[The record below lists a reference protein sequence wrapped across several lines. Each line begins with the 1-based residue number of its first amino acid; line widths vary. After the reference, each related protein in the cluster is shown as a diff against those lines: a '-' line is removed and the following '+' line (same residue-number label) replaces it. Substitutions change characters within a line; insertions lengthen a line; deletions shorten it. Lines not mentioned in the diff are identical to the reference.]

1 MISNFKENIAIIH
14 DWFSGE
20 FTGGAEKVFNE
31 IEEIIIQSNSY
42 YEIFSLVNHLDKNQN
57 LNKKKIINTSFIQ
70 KLPFSK
76 KHFHKYLPLFPLAI
90 EQFDLREYNLII
102 SSSHAVA
109 KGVIT
114 TPDQLHI
121 SYIHTPMRYAWDQM
135 NVYLMNSSYK
145 KFKINYILGLIL
157 QNLRQWDYISSSRID
172 KLIANSNFTSRRIKK
187 YWGRDS
193 KVLYPPVDT
202 KKFSPTKNRG
212 QFYLSVSRLVPNK
225 RVDIL
230 IKAFNA
236 LNLPLIIIGDGPE
249 KKSLKEMAKNNIKFT
264 GFIDDKAVKKLM
276 EECRAFVYAGIE
288 DFGIAPVE
296 AMAAGAPVIAYGKAG
311 ILDTVNCITSAS
323 TNPTGL
329 LYKNQSYETL
339 RDCVNY
345 FEEKK
350 MWKNFSGETLNNW
363 SQKFSKDNFR
373 KKFTSYI
380 EEYLS
385 QINF

>member
-1 MISNFKENIAIIH
+1 MISNFKGNIAIIH

-20 FTGGAEKVFNE
+20 FTGGSEKVFNE
-31 IEEIIIQSNSY
+31 IEKIIIENNLY
-42 YEIFSLVNHLDKNQN
+42 YAIFSLVNHLDKNHN
-57 LNKKKIINTSFIQ
+57 LNKRKFINTSFIQ
-70 KLPFSK
+70 NLPFSK

-102 SSSHAVA
+102 SSSHSVA

-114 TPDQLHI
+114 SPDQLHI

-135 NVYLMNSSYK
+135 NVYLNNSSYK
-145 KFKINYILGLIL
+145 KFRINFILGVIL

-193 KVLYPPVDT
+193 EVLHPPVDT
-202 KKFSPTKNRG
+202 KNFSPNKSRG
-212 QFYLSVSRLVPNK
+212 RFYLSVSRLVPNK

-236 LNLPLIIIGDGPE
+236 LNLPLIIVGDGPE
-249 KKSLKEMAKNNIKFT
+249 KKSLKEIAKNNIKFT
-264 GFIDDKAVKKLM
+264 GFIDNKQLKKLM

-311 ILDTVNCITSAS
+311 ILDTVNCITSTS
-323 TNPTGL
+323 NNPTGL
-329 LYKNQSYETL
+329 IYQTQSYQTL
-339 RDCVNY
+339 RDCINY

-350 MWKNFSGETLNNW
+350 LWKNFSSENLNNW

-373 KKFTSYI
+373 KKFTFHI

-385 QINF
+385 KFNY

>member
-57 LNKKKIINTSFIQ
+57 LNKKKFINTSFIQ

-135 NVYLMNSSYK
+135 NVYLINSSYK
-145 KFKINYILGLIL
+145 KFKIDYILGIIL

-230 IKAFNA
+230 IKAFNV

-363 SQKFSKDNFR
+363 SQKFSKDNFK

-380 EEYLS
+380 DEYLS
-385 QINF
+385 QFNF